1 MTLGTKS
8 EDVLQLIIDEGP
20 QHMSEIRKRFDAGGR
35 HCANYL
41 TKVGV
46 FKREEQADPIF
57 SLSSSIYR
65 DVEEVKLRISAWRA
79 EEREAATKP
88 KPKTMLDAITSGMAE
103 TGLTSKKTYRLKKSV
118 RKRVK
123 EQLKITEGQLLD
135 AEKLCTGDLWLIPE
149 GNVFTTAGYLLIIND
164 GSEEPLKL
172 IMPTNCFVGHGNQS
186 EDDK

>member
-20 QHMSEIRKRFDAGGR
+20 QHISEFRKRFGAGGR

-46 FKREEQADPIF
+46 FKREEQTDPIF
-57 SLSSSIYR
+57 SLSSTIYR
-65 DVEEVKLRISAWRA
+65 DVEEVKLRISTWRA

-103 TGLTSKKTYRLKKSV
+103 TGLTSKKTYRLNRPGV
-118 RKRVK
+118 HACKRTPRPTMTAKYRFK
-123 EQLKITEGQLLD
+123 ES
-135 AEKLCTGDLWLIPE
+135 A
-149 GNVFTTAGYLLIIND
+149 
-164 GSEEPLKL
+164 
-172 IMPTNCFVGHGNQS
+172 
-186 EDDK
+186 